1 MTENEQKLRKNIGK
15 KIKIARSNTPYT
27 QEALAEK
34 LSLSARYI
42 SQLERGISF
51 GSANTIVNLCKALH
65 ISPNFLF
72 SEVINSESLEI
83 VDLIDNKFLEN
94 YAKLN
99 EYNKKVI
106 NNLTSDLI
114 KLQIEEDFGKKFN
127 C

>member
-51 GSANTIVNLCKALH
+51 GSANTIVNLCKVLH

-72 SEVINSESLEI
+72 SDVINSESLEI

-99 EYNKKVI
+99 DYNKKVV
-106 NNLTSDLI
+106 NNLTNDLI
-114 KLQIEEDFGKKFN
+114 KLQIDEDFGKKFN

>member
-106 NNLTSDLI
+106 NNLKSDLI